1 MPSHTCR
8 RIALT
13 QPQALLHLA
22 ALANAITRIT
32 KKTTKIPTQA
42 VTTDTPTAAAAPPAP
57 LPCAPKG
64 ASTDASTP
72 NHVPHAAAAD
82 APTAAK
88 ASWFVRAVSGL
99 KDKWSAVIAAAATK
113 TPAAAE
119 KHAPTPR
126 TASATSSTSTTRKSN
141 TAQAAAAT
149 PGDGASAPKASE
161 KANWFARA
169 FATAEAKCGAACDSV
184 AASWR
189 ASAAKATA
197 ALTPKRKV
205 LIKKSRSSKA
215 DTKTSS
221 LPTSPAAL
229 APVAGPIDNAS
240 PTSAAADDAAVLVSV
255 VAPAAPEP
263 TVAALKPGSKAGAA
277 ATPRWGKYVGDRFR
291 AALPR
296 TRSGR
301 RPTTP
306 AAPIKARSGGT
317 PAKPCDA
324 EPATAAAVAAPKGR
338 VGAALTA
345 KLARLSS
352 RRSRDRPDQVAAAAV
367 GGEAAVAC

>member
-1 MPSHTCR
+1 VNLATLGN
-8 RIALT
+8 ALK
-13 QPQALLHLA
+13 
-22 ALANAITRIT
+22 RIT
-32 KKTTKIPTQA
+32 TPKAAIKIIADAPSATT
-42 VTTDTPTAAAAPPAP
+42 AP
-57 LPCAPKG
+57 LAPLACAPEPK
-64 ASTDASTP
+64 SSDATTP
-72 NHVPHAAAAD
+72 DPVPHAAAAD

-99 KDKWSAVIAAAATK
+99 KDRWRAVTAAAATK

-126 TASATSSTSTTRKSN
+126 TASATSASATSSTSN
-141 TAQAAAAT
+141 TSQAAAAAA
-149 PGDGASAPKASE
+149 PGDDASAPKAPK

-169 FATAEAKCGAACDSV
+169 FATAEAKCGAACASV
-184 AASWR
+184 AVSWP
-189 ASAAKATA
+189 ASAAKAAA
-197 ALTPKRKV
+197 ALTPKRKA

-221 LPTSPAAL
+221 LLTSPAVV
-229 APVAGPIDNAS
+229 APVAGPIDIDS
-240 PTSAAADDAAVLVSV
+240 STSAAADDAAVLVSV

-277 ATPRWGKYVGDRFR
+277 ATPRWGKYLGDRFR

-296 TRSGR
+296 TRSDR

-317 PAKPCDA
+317 PAKPGDA
-324 EPATAAAVAAPKGR
+324 EPATAATVAAPKGR
-338 VGAALTA
+338 IGAALAA

-352 RRSRDRPDQVAAAAV
+352 RRSRDRPDQVAAAAEAL